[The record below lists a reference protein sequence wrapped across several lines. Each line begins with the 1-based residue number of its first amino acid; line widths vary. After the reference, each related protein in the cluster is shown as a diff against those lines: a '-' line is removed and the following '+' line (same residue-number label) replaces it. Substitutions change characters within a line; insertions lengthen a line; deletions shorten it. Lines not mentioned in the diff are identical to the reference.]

1 MSAGRVWIDFE
12 TRSFADL
19 GLVGAWEYS
28 LHPTTEIIVLCWRI
42 RHEWVEVVVDPVK
55 HWVPYP
61 PGSFGNSMPL
71 DLAQAI
77 KAGYEVECHNYS
89 FEMAHWTN
97 IMVPRYGWAP
107 IRAEQWRDTMA
118 VACYYAMP
126 AKLESLLRALGM
138 PGKNPEGGRLITK
151 YSKLYLPSS
160 WKGPIPPEDMAKWIA
175 YCKEDVLRE
184 EAVSDYLG
192 DLPERELPVFLL
204 DQEINLRGL
213 RLDQSGIEAATVVV
227 EQRATELTERF
238 RTITG
243 LNPTQGAKIIAW
255 AAERGVVLENMQADY
270 LEGLLEGD
278 MPAGPVRDAL
288 MIRLKI
294 NKASTKKLAAMARQS
309 SATGR
314 ALWQQR
320 YHGAQTGRQTGSGF
334 QPLNLT
340 KSWEDIEPD
349 MLVRDIMHRDP
360 AWLDAVYGDAMEAV
374 SKASR
379 HWIVAEEGHQIYA
392 GDFVSIEAVILAV
405 LAGEEW
411 KIQAF
416 RDGVKMYCLMAD
428 KIYGLPAGTVG
439 KHTHPKEYA
448 DGKIGEL
455 AFGYG
460 GGLNAW
466 LKFDS
471 SGRHTDGRIN
481 EIKDAWREANP
492 AVAGVRVAGRGGWS
506 GGFWRDLERAALDA
520 VKTPGETVAAG
531 ASLIAFQ
538 VVDEWLSMI
547 LPNEKRIWYREPNIK
562 VQPPTWHQPA
572 TKEDCR
578 DGTCDCRPRPQLTY
592 KAQKEGQWKEV
603 STYGGKLAENACQA
617 VSREYLIPSMLNVRK
632 HGYPIIL
639 SVYDEVVCEV
649 PDGHGSKAEFE
660 ELLANA
666 PGREWAAGWPI
677 RVDAWAG
684 KRYRK

>member
-12 TRSFADL
+12 TKSYADL
-19 GLVGAWEYS
+19 GLVGAWQYS

-42 RHEWVEVVVDPVK
+42 RHGPSEDVPEPSVPEVK

-61 PGSFGNSMPL
+61 PGSFGNTMPR
-71 DLAQAI
+71 DLYLAI
-77 KAGYEVECHNYS
+77 QAGYEVEAHNYS

-138 PGKNPEGGRLITK
+138 PGKNAEGGRLITK

-160 WKGPIPPEDMAKWIA
+160 WKGPIPPEDMAKWIT

-192 DLPERELPVFLL
+192 DLPDRELPVFLL

-213 RLDQSGIEAATVVV
+213 RLDRAGIDAASRVV
-227 EQRATELTERF
+227 EQRAAELHEAF
-238 RTITG
+238 RSITG

-255 AAERGVVLENMQADY
+255 AAERGVVLENMTADY

-360 AWLDAVYGDAMEAV
+360 SWLDAVYGDAMEAV

-392 GDFVSIEAVILAV
+392 GDFVSIEAVICAV

-411 KIQAF
+411 LVEAF
-416 RDGVKMYCLMAD
+416 RQGVP
-428 KIYGLPAGTVG
+428 IYELEAEKVHGLPPGTVT
-439 KHTHPKEYA
+439 KATHPRERQ
-448 DGKIGEL
+448 DGKTCSL
-455 AFGYG
+455 AFQYQGA
-460 GGLNAW
+460 LNAW
-466 LKFDS
+466 LKFDD
-471 SGRHTDGRIN
+471 SGRHTDDRII
-481 EIKDAWREANP
+481 EICKAWRAAHP
-492 AVAGVRVAGRGGWS
+492 AIVQ
-506 GGFWRDLERAALDA
+506 FWRDLEEAAIDA
-520 VKTPGETVAAG
+520 VKEPGVMFFAG
-531 ASLIAFQ
+531 ESPIAFQ
-538 VVDEWLSMI
+538 IVDEWLSMI
-547 LPNEKRIWYREPNIK
+547 LPNEKRIWYREPTLK
-562 VQPPTWHQPA
+562 VKPPAWHQPA

-578 DGTCDCRPRPQLTY
+578 DGTCRCRPQAQLTY

-666 PGREWAAGWPI
+666 PGREWASGWPI
-677 RVDAWAG
+677 RVDAWVG
-684 KRYRK
+684 SRYKK